1 MSRQQ
6 TPSTTTFQNTNWYA
20 PYFWVCVGWY
30 QLQLRCAG
38 TCLENAWFH
47 FFVYT
52 IIEPKRWFWRKPMG
66 EWANSG
72 VNAILS
78 PPFFFK
84 VCVWS
89 REVRKQLSR
98 SRFSFQ
104 CVGSRDWTQSP
115 SLTTSAFAQW
125 ATLADWA
132 NALLFLCTN
141 LLVFVCIWWGL
152 GGFTVD
158 SAYKTTHPLL
168 LWFSFSFSLCSV
180 SSVFWVPVIMRWG
193 MILC

>member
-1 MSRQQ
+1 M
-6 TPSTTTFQNTNWYA
+6 PF
-20 PYFWVCVGWY
+20 
-30 QLQLRCAG
+30 
-38 TCLENAWFH
+38 CLLH
-47 FFVYT
+47 F
-52 IIEPKRWFWRKPMG
+52 
-66 EWANSG
+66 
-72 VNAILS
+72 L
-78 PPFFFK
+78 FK

-168 LWFSFSFSLCSV
+168 LFIQSLFCVICVLGASNTEMRYDTTLKKPSV
-180 SSVFWVPVIMRWG
+180 SKKKQAGRSGTLDWKQARCLPVRRADVYEQG
-193 MILC
+193 EE